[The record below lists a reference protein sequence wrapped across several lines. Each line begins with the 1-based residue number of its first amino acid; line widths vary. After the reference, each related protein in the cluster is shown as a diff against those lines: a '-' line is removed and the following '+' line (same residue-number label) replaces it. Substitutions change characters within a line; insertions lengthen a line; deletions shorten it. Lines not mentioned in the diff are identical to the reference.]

1 MSALFS
7 KPRMPDQPPVPTPA
21 PMVDED
27 LIRKKK
33 RDLTTQRSQRGGRES
48 TILGGLETLGGG

>member
-7 KPRMPDQPPVPTPA
+7 KPRMPDPPRVPTPA

-48 TILGGLETLGGG
+48 TILGGSETLGGG